1 MQWLECSIF
10 TYVIAHLS
18 FGSVLDRYR
27 GFPVIFCTSELKN
40 VIIVAVEYI
49 RI

>member
-1 MQWLECSIF
+1 MAREFCF

-27 GFPVIFCTSELKN
+27 GFPIIFCT
-40 VIIVAVEYI
+40 
-49 RI
+49 